1 MFVCATCFFF
11 FKKKKQFC
19 IQARQVNILRQL
31 TAGSL
36 AQMVPKKPH
45 ELHSRSPYLMMNQAN
60 QPAPLRAGR
69 PADLA
74 QLLALLPQVSKAQP
88 ARHSLPAEGQ
98 SPSLGTPLYTC
109 SGVQPHI
116 QEPGLE
122 LHRKAPPRI
131 SSVAAHRYLS
141 KH

>member
-1 MFVCATCFFF
+1 
-11 FKKKKQFC
+11 
-19 IQARQVNILRQL
+19 
-31 TAGSL
+31 
-36 AQMVPKKPH
+36 
-45 ELHSRSPYLMMNQAN
+45 MMNQAN

-69 PADLA
+69 PADLT

-98 SPSLGTPLYTC
+98 SLSLGTPLYTC

-116 QEPGLE
+116 PQEPGLE
-122 LHRKAPPRI
+122 LHRKALPSI
-131 SSVAAHRYLS
+131 SSVAAYRYLS